1 MLNKLREKME
11 KGEQTIGTFVSASNE
26 AFVECLGYTGLD
38 YVIIDSSPVT
48 VSADAEMWMGLSDTA
63 LLVVRQDWADVRIIN
78 DAVDMIWTNT
88 GDFTGFVLNAFE
100 PEWGSAGRS
109 QHYGYESY
117 A

>member
-1 MLNKLREKME
+1 M
-11 KGEQTIGTFVSASNE
+11 
-26 AFVECLGYTGLD
+26 D